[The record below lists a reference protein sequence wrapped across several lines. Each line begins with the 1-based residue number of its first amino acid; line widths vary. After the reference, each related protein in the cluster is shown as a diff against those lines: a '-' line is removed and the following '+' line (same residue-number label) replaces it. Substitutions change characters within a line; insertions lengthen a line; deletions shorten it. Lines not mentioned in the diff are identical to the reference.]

1 MATAPLQPVAAVG
14 AGLLGGL
21 VLLAG
26 VRRGQPGLPLMAWP
40 GAVLAYLGVLP
51 FVPDGYPDLLEA
63 WTLPLAA
70 LLAVAGVVCWAG
82 RPAST
87 MRRWAPALVVALVP
101 SALACWTAPWVDPGA
116 VDGGPVGEDLPRLAV
131 VLVVSALLLVAGAR
145 R

>member
-1 MATAPLQPVAAVG
+1 
-14 AGLLGGL
+14 
-21 VLLAG
+21 
-26 VRRGQPGLPLMAWP
+26 
-40 GAVLAYLGVLP
+40 
-51 FVPDGYPDLLEA
+51 
-63 WTLPLAA
+63 
-70 LLAVAGVVCWAG
+70 
-82 RPAST
+82 